1 MHGGVKVKRS
11 RLTCDEWHCITSKR
25 FTQIRVEKEYFT
37 GVVAGLFID
46 EFTKKC
52 FKEVRS
58 IL

>member
-1 MHGGVKVKRS
+1 MKKS